1 MLVVTQKKLFYY
13 IDRQSKLIEKCLPNF
28 ISQNWI
34 TFKIIISKASSVI
47 NISWYLHK
55 RFEVKSRK
63 I

>member
-28 ISQNWI
+28 KSQNWI
-34 TFKIIISKASSVI
+34 TFKILILKTSSVI
-47 NISWYLHK
+47 KITWYLHR
-55 RFEVKSRK
+55 RFEVKFRK